1 MVTMADDGA
10 ETRTYPSSMG
20 SAAAAPRTVVV
31 GEQARVHDPR
41 LTAGRVD
48 KEDA

>member
-1 MVTMADDGA
+1 
-10 ETRTYPSSMG
+10 MG
-20 SAAAAPRTVVV
+20 SAAAAPVPSLWA
-31 GEQARVHDPR
+31 GEARVQDPR

>member
-1 MVTMADDGA
+1 
-10 ETRTYPSSMG
+10 MG
-20 SAAAAPRTVVV
+20 SVAAAPRTVVV
-31 GEQARVHDPR
+31 GEQARVQDPR